1 MTRSTPLHAR
11 RADALALAAIACLA
25 LLLYPRAV
33 FRGESFY
40 ERDVQLVWYPQ
51 AEAFARSIASGSWPV
66 WNPYHSFGHPLLAN
80 PDAQVLYPFT
90 WLNLILPPRIFY
102 TVFVV
107 THSVFAG
114 MGVYLLA
121 RRLGLSSPGALMAAT
136 CWVGSGPFLS
146 LGNMRNQLAGASWIP
161 LIFLAADRA
170 LTSPNVTGAL
180 LWGSAMAMQLLAGSP
195 DMSVM
200 TAMAVGARTLWSLR
214 SSVHAARPARR
225 VVAVSAVAGAF
236 GLALS
241 AGLWLPALDL
251 TRRSARWHLESGQR
265 TAGSVDPLGLAEV
278 FSPVPLTDLP
288 INAGL
293 RERLYDGGAPL
304 LHSLYLGIPTVALV
318 AAAFIGAA
326 PRARCASLALAVTAA
341 LLALGHHTVFH
352 EIAVALV
359 PPLRLLRYPS
369 KAMVFAAFGWAL
381 LAGLGFERWRRS
393 DTVPREPWP
402 RTVLGPVVVLVTWGF
417 AIALIARW
425 RPSLFGHA
433 LLAEQTI
440 LSTWSDALA
449 PVVLRLALT
458 ASLGAAVIV
467 AGLARRKRPQAAGG
481 LACLVAVLAVLDLGV
496 AGIGVNPTVPAD
508 FYRFRPPILAEVRQ
522 YDLSRLY
529 VYRYALPPDSARAGL
544 GTDNPYRI
552 AQYPPGF
559 SLDAGRALAA
569 RLYLMP
575 PVGGSWGLFG
585 SYEPDLVG
593 LYPTYL
599 ADLTRWMAMAE
610 GTPTYLR
617 FLQMG
622 AVKYVS
628 ALHVQGLED
637 LIPAGVYTSLL
648 ARPIR
653 LFQVPEPLPRTY
665 VVGTALAADGDRARE
680 ILFDAGFDPSR
691 EVILPETALQ
701 AGPRFSG
708 RSGVLD
714 FRPDYVRLQAE
725 LSEPGVVVLVDTY
738 DPGWKATVDGR
749 PARVLRANVAF
760 RGVVVPAG
768 RHVVEYVYRPWTV
781 IWGLGASAAAVLVGL
796 AVIFRQAAPGMRAEV
811 TP

>member
-1 MTRSTPLHAR
+1 M
-11 RADALALAAIACLA
+11 
-25 LLLYPRAV
+25 V
-33 FRGESFY
+33 
-40 ERDVQLVWYPQ
+40 
-51 AEAFARSIASGSWPV
+51 
-66 WNPYHSFGHPLLAN
+66 
-80 PDAQVLYPFT
+80 
-90 WLNLILPPRIFY
+90 
-102 TVFVV
+102 
-107 THSVFAG
+107 
-114 MGVYLLA
+114 
-121 RRLGLSSPGALMAAT
+121 
-136 CWVGSGPFLS
+136 
-146 LGNMRNQLAGASWIP
+146 
-161 LIFLAADRA
+161 
-170 LTSPNVTGAL
+170 
-180 LWGSAMAMQLLAGSP
+180 
-195 DMSVM
+195 
-200 TAMAVGARTLWSLR
+200 
-214 SSVHAARPARR
+214 
-225 VVAVSAVAGAF
+225 
-236 GLALS
+236 
-241 AGLWLPALDL
+241 
-251 TRRSARWHLESGQR
+251 
-265 TAGSVDPLGLAEV
+265 
-278 FSPVPLTDLP
+278 
-288 INAGL
+288 
-293 RERLYDGGAPL
+293 APL
-304 LHSLYLGIPTVALV
+304 LGTCRSSRSKGGSRVHRRGRLRARPLRRAMAPGPGPYASKRTVAPRERATHCRVRRSLGSGRGLFPGSTYRSTHQRRAARAALRRRRSPTALLYLGVPTVALV

-393 DTVPREPWP
+393 DTVPGSGGPGRSWPVPCSSRGASRSRCRPVAAEPVWP
-402 RTVLGPVVVLVTWGF
+402 RLACGADDPLDVVRGPRPCRVE
-417 AIALIARW
+417 ARVH
-425 RPSLFGHA
+425 G
-433 LLAEQTI
+433 
-440 LSTWSDALA
+440 
-449 PVVLRLALT
+449 V
-458 ASLGAAVIV
+458 
-467 AGLARRKRPQAAGG
+467 ARRGCRRRGARSAEAAPAAGG

-496 AGIGVNPTVPAD
+496 AGIGVNPTVPGD
-508 FYRFRPPILAEVRQ
+508 FFRFRPPILAEVRQ

-529 VYRYALPPDSARAGL
+529 VYRFALPPASARAGL

-552 AQYPPGF
+552 ARYPPGF

-575 PVGGSWGLFG
+575 PVGGILGPVRKLRAGPRRPVS
-585 SYEPDLVG
+585 
-593 LYPTYL
+593 TYL

-648 ARPIR
+648 ARPVR

-665 VVGTALAADGDRARE
+665 VVGTALAADGDLARE

-760 RGVVVPAG
+760 RGVWSRRGGTLSSMSIDPGPSSGGWGRPPRRRSPVWPWRWPASAAERRWTLHAQGGAPTRAVALRGAPPGRAVAVRGPALRGLGLVLPRHHRGIRSGLHVRRAGPAAGNLAVVEPHRRCGSSLPAG
-768 RHVVEYVYRPWTV
+768 LSGGPPAPPAGGGEGRALARSTAPPAAGNVRRHGARPRPRRRAGGGLGGRTLLRAFGLPALGREPHGEPV
-781 IWGLGASAAAVLVGL
+781 RGRGLGAVGPDRL
-796 AVIFRQAAPGMRAEV
+796 PDPGGGFRGPGDPRCSRWR
-811 TP
+811 PRRRWPRCRPRS

>member
-1 MTRSTPLHAR
+1 LRLPRPSPVDVVA
-11 RADALALAAIACLA
+11 AAGLAALT
-25 LLLYPRAV
+25 LLLFHRAV
-33 FRGESFY
+33 FGGQAFY

-51 AEAFARSIASGSWPV
+51 AEAFVRSIASGSWPV

-80 PDAQVLYPFT
+80 PDTQALYPFT
-90 WLNLILPPRIFY
+90 WLNLILPPRVFY
-102 TVFVV
+102 TAFVV
-107 THSVFAG
+107 AHAAFAG

-121 RRLGLSSPGALMAAT
+121 RRLGLSSPSAFMAAT

-161 LIFLAADRA
+161 WILLAADRA
-170 LTSPNVTGAL
+170 LTSPDVTGAL

-214 SSVHAARPARR
+214 PSVHAARPARR
-225 VVAVSAVAGAF
+225 VIAVSAVAGAF

-241 AGLWLPALDL
+241 AGLWLPALDVA
-251 TRRSARWHLESGQR
+251 RRSARWHLGSGQR
-265 TAGSVDPLGLAEV
+265 TIGSVDPLGLAEV

-293 RERLYDGGAPL
+293 RERLYDGAAPL
-304 LHSLYLGIPTVALV
+304 LHSLYLGVPTVALV

-326 PRARCASLALAVTAA
+326 SRARWASLALAATAA
-341 LLALGHHTVFH
+341 LLSLGHHTVFH

-393 DTVPREPWP
+393 DTVPRERWP
-402 RTVLGPVVVLVTWGF
+402 RTVLGPIAVLVAWGF

-440 LSTWSDALA
+440 RSTWSDALA
-449 PVVLRLALT
+449 PAASRLAFT

-481 LACLVAVLAVLDLGV
+481 LACLVAVLTVLDLGV
-496 AGIGVNPTVPAD
+496 AGIGVNPTAPAD

-522 YDLSRLY
+522 DDLSRLY
-529 VYRYALPPDSARAGL
+529 VYRYDLPPAERAGL
-544 GTDNPYRI
+544 DTDNPYRV
-552 AQYPPGF
+552 ARYPPGF
-559 SLDAGRALAA
+559 SLDAGRTLAA
-569 RLYLMP
+569 RLYVMP

-610 GTPTYLR
+610 GTPAYLR
-617 FLQMG
+617 FLRMG

-637 LIPAGVYTSLL
+637 LIPAGVHTSLL

-691 EVILPETALQ
+691 EVILPETSLQ

-708 RSGVLD
+708 RSVILD

-760 RGVVVPAG
+760 RGVMVPAG
-768 RHVVEYVYRPWTV
+768 RHSVEYVYRPWTV
-781 IWGLGASAAAVLVGL
+781 VWGLGASAAAALVGL
-796 AVIFRQAAPGMRAEV
+796 ALIFRQAAFALRA
-811 TP
+811 TR